1 MGFGFS
7 MSTDHFRRL
16 ERMYL
21 AAPINEFFRPKL
33 SISEGEAEVVIEVG
47 PRMHHTAGAAH
58 GSVYFKLMDDAAFF
72 AVNSLVEDVFVLT
85 VSFNVYLLRPVVDS
99 VLTSRGVVTSATRN
113 LWIADAEV
121 KDDRGKVVG
130 RGSGSFVRSTIV
142 LAEID
147 AYAADH

>member
-1 MGFGFS
+1 MGLN
-7 MSTDHFRRL
+7 HYQRL

-21 AAPINEFFRPKL
+21 AAPFNHFFRPKL
-33 SISEGEAEVVIEVG
+33 SISEGAAEVTIAVG
-47 PRMHHTAGAAH
+47 PSMHHTAGAAH

-121 KDDRGKVVG
+121 QDDRGKVVG
-130 RGSGSFVRSTIV
+130 RGSGSFVRSTIA
-142 LAEID
+142 LADID
-147 AYAADH
+147 AYAADL

>member
-1 MGFGFS
+1 MNE
-7 MSTDHFRRL
+7 DHFRRL

-21 AAPINEFFRPKL
+21 AAPFNDFFCPTL
-33 SISEGEAEVVIEVG
+33 SISEGAAEVAIDVG

-72 AVNSLVEDVFVLT
+72 AVNSLVDDVFVLT

-113 LWIADAEV
+113 LWIADAEI
-121 KDDRGKVVG
+121 KDDRGRIVG
-130 RGSGSFVRSTIV
+130 RGSGSFVRSKMA
-142 LAEID
+142 LADID
-147 AYAADH
+147 AYAADP

>member
-1 MGFGFS
+1 
-7 MSTDHFRRL
+7 
-16 ERMYL
+16 MYL
-21 AAPINEFFRPKL
+21 AAPYNDFFRPTL
-33 SISEGEAEVVIEVG
+33 SISEGAAEVAIKVE

-121 KDDRGKVVG
+121 QDDRGKVVG
-130 RGSGSFVRSTIV
+130 RGSGSFVRSSIA
-142 LAEID
+142 LADID
-147 AYAADH
+147 AYAADL